1 MKLVVGLGNPGS
13 RYADSRHNAGFLVVD
28 RLAERWHTSFDQ
40 QRSGAEIAKVH
51 LHGEGAIL
59 AKPQKFMNLSG
70 QPTSALR
77 SYYKVAEE
85 DIVVVHDDMEIEFGQ
100 VRVKDGGGHGGHN
113 GLRDIKAKLGS
124 GRFVRVRFGV
134 SRPPGR
140 WDPADYVLGSWSKD
154 QSEQLSYA
162 VDRAVDAVEAVVRDG
177 VSSAMNSFNTDSS
190 TSAAQGPQ
198 A

>member
-1 MKLVVGLGNPGS
+1 MKIVVGLGNPGGS
-13 RYADSRHNAGFLVVD
+13 YANSRHNAGFLVVD

-40 QRSGAEIAKVH
+40 QRSGAVIAKAR

-77 SYYKVAEE
+77 SYYKVADE

-113 GLRDIKAKLGS
+113 GLRDLKAKLGT

-140 WDPADYVLGSWSKD
+140 WDPADYVLGSWSKE
-154 QSEQLSYA
+154 QSAQLSFA
-162 VDRAVDAVEAVVRDG
+162 VDRAADAVEAVVRDG
-177 VSSAMNSFNTDSS
+177 ISSAMNTFNTQAGS
-190 TSAAQGPQ
+190 TAAQGPQ